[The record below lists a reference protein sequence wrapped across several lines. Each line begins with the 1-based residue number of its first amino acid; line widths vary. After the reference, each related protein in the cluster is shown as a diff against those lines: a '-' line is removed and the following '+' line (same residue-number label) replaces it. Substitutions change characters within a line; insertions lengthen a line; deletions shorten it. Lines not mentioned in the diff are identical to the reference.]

1 MARSSRTIV
10 HALCLAGFVA
20 VAAPPFAGA
29 QSNSWATLSAPPTE
43 PLPPGDVVRA
53 GHLGREIGDTQNII
67 HFYSDL
73 IGFGLVG
80 ARDATR
86 NFMVSHPL
94 AEFAELGEGDQ
105 NAYDSVSRVAL
116 LPIPGTTLKAGDPEM
131 TIEAIEIK
139 GIKSQ
144 PYNPAMSDPG
154 ASYIKIIVRDLD
166 KTLAAL
172 KAERTPIITPG
183 GNPVEL
189 SGWPGLSGKI
199 RAIFVRDPDG
209 YPVQLMEITPAPAS
223 TAAATSKVLGARVTI
238 VVDNLEETCRMYQS
252 LVGPDFKFW
261 VSPALMGD
269 KSYETLSNTPGQF
282 RLAQAMV
289 PGSPVVMEFIEYKN
303 HNKKFRKANIQDPGT
318 AHFLFMSKDDDV
330 MIQRVHAA
338 KLHTLSKSN
347 APVYLS
353 PTVRSFF
360 VPDPQGF
367 WLEFMDR
374 DAKRDPNA
382 PPPK

>member
-1 MARSSRTIV
+1 M
-10 HALCLAGFVA
+10 
-20 VAAPPFAGA
+20 AAPPWALA
-29 QSNSWATLSAPPTE
+29 QSNWATLSAPPTDA
-43 PLPPGDVVRA
+43 LPPGDIIRA
-53 GHLGREIGDTQNII
+53 GHLGREIGDSQNII
-67 HFYSDL
+67 HFYTDL
-73 IGFGLVG
+73 IGLGLVG

-105 NAYDSVSRVAL
+105 NAFDSVSRVAL
-116 LPIPGTTLKAGDPEM
+116 LPIPGTASKAGDPEM

-144 PYNPAMSDPG
+144 AYNPPMSDPG
-154 ASYIKIIVRDLD
+154 ATHLTLIVRDLD

-172 KAERTPIITPG
+172 RAERTPIITAG

-199 RAIFVRDPDG
+199 RSIFVRDPDG
-209 YPVQLMEITPAPAS
+209 YPVQLMEITPTPAS
-223 TAAATSKVLGARVTI
+223 TAAANSRVLGARVTV
-238 VVDNLEETCRMYQS
+238 VVDNLEESARVYQS

-261 VSPALMGD
+261 LSPTLVGD
-269 KSYETLSNTPGQF
+269 KTYETLSNTPGQF

-289 PGSPVVMEFIEYKN
+289 PGSPVVMELVEYKN
-303 HNKKFRKANIQDPGT
+303 HNRKFRKANIQDPGT

-330 MIQRVHAA
+330 IIQRVHAA
-338 KLHTLSKSN
+338 RLHTLSKSN

-367 WLEFMDR
+367 WIEFMDR

-382 PPPK
+382 K

>member
-1 MARSSRTIV
+1 MSRSSRTVV
-10 HALCLAGFVA
+10 HALWLTGLLAM
-20 VAAPPFAGA
+20 AAPPWALA
-29 QSNSWATLSAPPTE
+29 QSNWATLSAPPTDA
-43 PLPPGDVVRA
+43 LPPGDIIRA
-53 GHLGREIGDTQNII
+53 GHLGREIGDSQNII
-67 HFYSDL
+67 HFYTDL
-73 IGFGLVG
+73 IGLGLVG

-105 NAYDSVSRVAL
+105 NAFDSVSRVAL
-116 LPIPGTTLKAGDPEM
+116 LPIPGTASKAGDPEM

-144 PYNPAMSDPG
+144 AYNPPMSDPG
-154 ASYIKIIVRDLD
+154 ATHLTLIVRDLD

-172 KAERTPIITPG
+172 RAERTPIITAG

-199 RAIFVRDPDG
+199 RSIFVRDPDG
-209 YPVQLMEITPAPAS
+209 YPVQLMEITPTPAS
-223 TAAATSKVLGARVTI
+223 TAAANSRVLGARVTV
-238 VVDNLEETCRMYQS
+238 VVDNLEESARVYQS

-261 VSPALMGD
+261 LSPTLVGD
-269 KSYETLSNTPGQF
+269 KTYETLSNTPGQF

-289 PGSPVVMEFIEYKN
+289 PGSPVVMELVEYKN
-303 HNKKFRKANIQDPGT
+303 HNRKFRKANIQDPGT

-330 MIQRVHAA
+330 IIQRVHAA
-338 KLHTLSKSN
+338 RLHTLSKSN

-367 WLEFMDR
+367 WIEFMDR

-382 PPPK
+382 K

>member
-1 MARSSRTIV
+1 VSRSSRTAV
-10 HALCLAGFVA
+10 RALFFCGLVA
-20 VAAPPFAGA
+20 IAAPPFAAA
-29 QSNSWATLSAPPTE
+29 QSNWATLSAPPTE
-43 PLPPGDVVRA
+43 AVPAGGVLRA
-53 GHLGREIGDTQNII
+53 GHLGREIADTQNII
-67 HFYSDL
+67 HFYTDL
-73 IGFGLVG
+73 IGLGIVG

-86 NFMVSHPL
+86 RFMVSRPL

-116 LPIPGTTLKAGDPEM
+116 LPIPGTGATAGGPEM

-144 PYNPAMSDPG
+144 VYNPPLTDPG
-154 ASYIKIIVRDLD
+154 ASYLKLIVRDLD

-172 KAERTPIITPG
+172 KDERTPIITPG

-189 SGWPGLSGKI
+189 SGWPGITGKI

-209 YPVQLMEITPAPAS
+209 YPVQLLEITPAPAS
-223 TAAATSKVLGARVTI
+223 TAAANSRVLGARVTL
-238 VVDNLEETCRMYQS
+238 VVDNLEETCRVYQS
-252 LVGPDFKFW
+252 LVGPDLKFW
-261 VSPALMGD
+261 LSPMMGD
-269 KSYETLSNTPGQF
+269 KSHETVSNTPGQF
-282 RLAQAMV
+282 RMAQAMV
-289 PGSPVVMEFIEYKN
+289 PGSPVVLEFVEYKN

-318 AHFLFMSKDDDV
+318 AHFLFMAKDDDV
-330 MIQRVHAA
+330 IIERVHAA

-367 WLEFMDR
+367 WMEFMDR
-374 DAKRDPNA
+374 DVKRDPNA
-382 PPPK
+382 K

>member
-1 MARSSRTIV
+1 VSRSSRTVI
-10 HALCLAGFVA
+10 HALWLTGLVA
-20 VAAPPFAGA
+20 IAAPPLASA
-29 QSNSWATLSAPPTE
+29 QTSWATLSAPPTE

-53 GHLGREIGDTQNII
+53 GHLGREIADTQNII

-116 LPIPGTTLKAGDPEM
+116 LPIPGTALKAGDPEM

-144 PYNPAMSDPG
+144 PYHPAMSDPG

-172 KAERTPIITPG
+172 KAERTPLITEG

-189 SGWPGLSGKI
+189 SWPGISGKI

-209 YPVQLMEITPAPAS
+209 YPVQLMQITPAPAS
-223 TAAATSKVLGARVTI
+223 TAAANARVLGARVTL
-238 VVDNLEETCRMYQS
+238 VVDNLEETCRTYQS

-261 VSPALMGD
+261 LSPTPMGD
-269 KSYETLSNTPGQF
+269 KAYETLSNTPGQF

-289 PGSPVVMEFIEYKN
+289 PGSPVVMEFVEYKN

-367 WLEFMDR
+367 WMEFMDR

-382 PPPK
+382 K